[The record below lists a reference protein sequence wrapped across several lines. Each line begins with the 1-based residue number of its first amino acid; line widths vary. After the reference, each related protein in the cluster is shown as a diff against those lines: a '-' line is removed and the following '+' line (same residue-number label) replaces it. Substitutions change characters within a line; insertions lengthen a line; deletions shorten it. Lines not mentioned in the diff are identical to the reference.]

1 MKELKTFAIVFLFSL
16 GMMIGM
22 VNCNGPRDKNDMGIV
37 EILPKGNYIIWN
49 SGSRHIVKCAKDDG
63 KTYWL
68 NDADFQKNGID
79 GYDAHQYH
87 DKTKITIE

>member
-1 MKELKTFAIVFLFSL
+1 MKEFKTFALVFLLSL
-16 GMMIGM
+16 GMMIVM
-22 VNCNGPRDKNDMGIV
+22 VNCNAPRDKNDMGTV
-37 EILPKGNYIIWN
+37 EKLPNGNYTIWN
-49 SGSRHIVKCAKDDG
+49 SGSRHMVKCLKDDG

-68 NDADFQKNGID
+68 NDAYFQQNGID